1 VRGAGHEQSP
11 CPMGRALQLAGV
23 RRGSPDPA
31 VYPTAGLPPGSW
43 LGTFGRR
50 NGKVRRPCHNLVRD
64 RENSRRLFPASSM
77 AGLFSPLPNRG
88 RVLVS
93 SSRAFSSSRPNRVDL
108 AITPL
113 PEGSSDSLSLWA
125 LVSTQLPVPLKLR
138 CIKGLGLPGGRLPP
152 VLLCITTE
160 GPRCE
165 GPRRQRKPRE
175 VGKVLEDREG
185 DGLTLTSDSGPVR
198 HFFRKSNHPWSCER
212 PPLHRSRATTPSRLV
227 RILSRFREFL
237 CRRWNLASRGAS

>member
-1 VRGAGHEQSP
+1 MTSASGIEPRSCRRLSVSLARLKTSFMASHPGAYTSP
-11 CPMGRALQLAGV
+11 P
-23 RRGSPDPA
+23 
-31 VYPTAGLPPGSW
+31 LPP
-43 LGTFGRR
+43 
-50 NGKVRRPCHNLVRD
+50 
-64 RENSRRLFPASSM
+64 
-77 AGLFSPLPNRG
+77 
-88 RVLVS
+88 
-93 SSRAFSSSRPNRVDL
+93 
-108 AITPL
+108 TP
-113 PEGSSDSLSLWA
+113 PSQA

-165 GPRRQRKPRE
+165 GPRRHRKPRE

-212 PPLHRSRATTPSRLV
+212 RPLHRSRATTPSRLV
-227 RILSRFREFL
+227 RILSRFREFR